1 MLFLGSTG
9 STFSASGSGYHCI
22 IIMLLLLGTP
32 TSVSTATTTMSR
44 CFSIT
49 CCSVVDPALWICPAV
64 VDPSF
69 CLSCNQI
76 VFWCFSVQGLC
87 SVFLSSP
94 WLDSLIWAS
103 SGRCWFVPSRVCP
116 PMMVPAVL
124 PHPGSVAWGIH
135 LASTD
140 WQDIA
145 VWHSDLLSIHL
156 IPDLLRLK
164 VIVTADPGGVDQGS
178 AVLVGVPG
186 RWPTADLTWV
196 YCFRRRIQG
205 HSGTGVSSVFV
216 NLAAI
221 ESSAHACA
229 SVWKQTHDNCL
240 SGLDMMKRNAD
251 ILQPSCPSLRR
262 NAGSLMSGSENV
274 FIWCW
279 SSACCGRSP
288 DNWTQTLVN
297 TLNFMQRVYFWIGL
311 QYHTTVAQSWMWILL
326 IFIDTKIKACLKGKW
341 MSLWFTLKIAFKY
354 LA

>member
-135 LASTD
+135 LASAD

-164 VIVTADPGGVDQGS
+164 VIVAADPGGVDQGS

-196 YCFRRRIQG
+196 YCVRRRIQG
-205 HSGTGVSSVFV
+205 HSGTGVSSVCVCVGMETNTWQLFV
-216 NLAAI
+216 WLGHDEEKCWYSPTILSKSEKERWVFDVWIRECFHLMLVICLLRSISWQLNTNTCEHFEFHAKSLFLNWTAVSYNSSTI
-221 ESSAHACA
+221 MNVDSAHIYRY
-229 SVWKQTHDNCL
+229 KDK
-240 SGLDMMKRNAD
+240 G
-251 ILQPSCPSLRR
+251 
-262 NAGSLMSGSENV
+262 MS
-274 FIWCW
+274 
-279 SSACCGRSP
+279 
-288 DNWTQTLVN
+288 
-297 TLNFMQRVYFWIGL
+297 
-311 QYHTTVAQSWMWILL
+311 
-326 IFIDTKIKACLKGKW
+326 
-341 MSLWFTLKIAFKY
+341 
-354 LA
+354 

>member
-135 LASTD
+135 LASAD

-164 VIVTADPGGVDQGS
+164 VIVAADPGGVDQGS

-196 YCFRRRIQG
+196 YCVRRRIQG

-251 ILQPSCPSLRR
+251 IFSNHPVQVWEGTLGLWCLDQRMFSFDVGHLPVAVDLLTIEHKHLWTLWISCKEFI
-262 NAGSLMSGSENV
+262 SELDCS
-274 FIWCW
+274 II
-279 SSACCGRSP
+279 
-288 DNWTQTLVN
+288 Q
-297 TLNFMQRVYFWIGL
+297 Q
-311 QYHTTVAQSWMWILL
+311 
-326 IFIDTKIKACLKGKW
+326 
-341 MSLWFTLKIAFKY
+341 
-354 LA
+354 